1 MSQITRPLSL
11 GPDRPSD
18 REDEA
23 PTGEAPASPS
33 RRFERWRWR
42 IGRPFGI
49 AIYVHATFFLLLLWV
64 GVVNLPLGI
73 RAALDGVALILAV
86 FATVVLHELS
96 HALTARRFGIRT
108 REIVLLPIGGVSSLE
123 RMPDKPTQE
132 LLITLAGPA
141 TNVAIALLLFGV
153 IRILGGPVALSSLKV
168 GGGTFLTQFMWINVS
183 LAVFNLLPAFPMDGG
198 RVLRAA
204 LGLRMSYARATEVAA
219 RLGQAM
225 ALLFGLLGLLFN
237 PLLVLIAFFVWMGA
251 QQESSLVQ
259 LRAALAGLSVKDAM
273 ITDYRVMSR
282 REPLAR
288 AVELTLAGFQHD
300 FPVVEGNRAVGV
312 LTRSDLV
319 RGLSAAGNT
328 APVEEWMHREF
339 ETAEP
344 GEMLEPA
351 LSKLASRE
359 TTTLVV
365 VKDGEVRGIVT
376 PENVGEL
383 VLFESAVRGRQRE
396 GGRFVHA
403 SAPPSRGQIR
413 N

>member
-1 MSQITRPLSL
+1 MAQSTRPLSL
-11 GPDRPSD
+11 GPDRPSEEPD
-18 REDEA
+18 V
-23 PTGEAPASPS
+23 PPPGESPASPS
-33 RRFERWRWR
+33 GRFGRWRWR

-49 AIYVHATFFLLLLWV
+49 TIYVHATFLLLLLWV
-64 GVVNLPLGI
+64 GLVNLPLGV
-73 RAALDGVALILAV
+73 RAALDGVALTVAV

-132 LLITLAGPA
+132 LVITLAGPA
-141 TNVAIALLLFGV
+141 TNVAIALLLFGL
-153 IRILGGPVALSSLKV
+153 IRVRGGALALSSLQV
-168 GGGTFLTQFMWINVS
+168 TGGPFLTKFMWINVS

-204 LGLRMSYARATEVAA
+204 LALRMSYARATEVAA
-219 RLGQAM
+219 HLGQAM
-225 ALLFGLLGLLFN
+225 ALLFGLLGLFFN
-237 PLLVLIAFFVWMGA
+237 PLLVLIALFIWMGA
-251 QQESSLVQ
+251 QQESSVVQ

-273 ITDYRVMSR
+273 ITDYRVVDR
-282 REPLAR
+282 RDPLAK

-300 FPVVEGNRAVGV
+300 FPVVEGNGAVGV

-319 RGLSAAGNT
+319 RGLSAAGNN
-328 APVEEWMHREF
+328 APVEEWMHRDF

-365 VKDGEVRGIVT
+365 VKNGEVRGIVT

-383 VLFESAVRGRQRE
+383 VLFNSAVRERHR
-396 GGRFVHA
+396 GGSRVLRA
-403 SAPPSRGQIR
+403 SEPPTHD
-413 N
+413 